1 MSQIKLLHSGGN
13 GVSIVA
19 PDSNPASDRTLK
31 LPSDGDGTILTTNSA
46 TGKIL
51 QVKHTFKNDAFS
63 DSSGGYAAITG
74 LSVTITAAST
84 SNKLLF
90 VCNLTYSI
98 SAQTIFH
105 ARLYDGTSE
114 ITASRSTISSTA
126 NQNAWIT
133 DYNKSN
139 VSAGDMITNTMASYL
154 HTPADTNSHTYNI
167 YARSAGGNSIYI
179 NRREVDTDFG
189 GTSSFYV
196 YEVAA

>member
-1 MSQIKLLHSGGN
+1 M
-13 GVSIVA
+13 
-19 PDSNPASDRTLK
+19 
-31 LPSDGDGTILTTNSA
+31 
-46 TGKIL
+46 
-51 QVKHTFKNDAFS
+51 
-63 DSSGGYAAITG
+63 
-74 LSVTITAAST
+74 
-84 SNKLLF
+84 
-90 VCNLTYSI
+90 CNLTYSI

>member
-1 MSQIKLLHSGGN
+1 MAITINGN
-13 GVSIVA
+13 GTLTGVSVGGLPDGIVDTDMIAAKAATA
-19 PDSNPASDRTLK
+19 PK
-31 LPSDGDGTILTTNSA
+31 LGNGS
-46 TGKIL
+46 IL
-51 QVKHTFKNDAFS
+51 QVVHSFKKDAFS

-74 LSVTITAAST
+74 LSVTIAAAST

-139 VSAGDMITNTMASYL
+139 VSAGDIITNTIASYL

-179 NRREVDTDFG
+179 NRREYDTDFG